1 MAIVEHLQITVHEG
15 HTAAAAA
22 ELARAR
28 QPQPPPPPQQ
38 QQQQVDAEGVC
49 CIQLLPEVRR
59 TLNLEMRALLI
70 YIYIYTYIHTYIHTG
85 AEDPRIS
92 RCVRF

>member
-59 TLNLEMRALLI
+59 TLESRDVCASNI
-70 YIYIYTYIHTYIHTG
+70 YIYIYIYIKTKKK
-85 AEDPRIS
+85 R
-92 RCVRF
+92 